1 MDTAVRAYST
11 QPVLCVVPL
20 PPALPALRAAPL
32 APRCP
37 AAAPRS
43 LSDHPVRTGVCS
55 VFEQRFPDAITAC
68 REQGCAAAG
77 KDATS
82 TSTAF
87 PSWVMDGKA
96 GLQGFAGSGQGGT
109 NGPWAS
115 TAFEGGT
122 RGGTPLVLYKKGQAG
137 ALRSVVTSP
146 LDNFMEAT
154 IASPATGLFAD
165 AESKVSAA
173 GVFASITHIPAGYTH
188 PTVLVGAHGGPTP
201 ALMAW
206 GDVLLA
212 KTGKTR
218 TNYANHP
225 TDLSLTHLGYCARSG
240 IALRSNSPMSPC
252 CEETETA
259 ALVAVRRDGQWRL
272 VPLSLCAP

>member
-1 MDTAVRAYST
+1 
-11 QPVLCVVPL
+11 
-20 PPALPALRAAPL
+20 
-32 APRCP
+32 
-37 AAAPRS
+37 
-43 LSDHPVRTGVCS
+43 
-55 VFEQRFPDAITAC
+55 
-68 REQGCAAAG
+68 
-77 KDATS
+77 
-82 TSTAF
+82 
-87 PSWVMDGKA
+87 MDGKA
-96 GLQGFAGSGQGGT
+96 GLQGFAGSGQAAT

-115 TAFEGGT
+115 TAFGGGT

-165 AESKVSAA
+165 GESKVSAA

-240 IALRSNSPMSPC
+240 IAQQLP
-252 CEETETA
+252 T
-259 ALVAVRRDGQWRL
+259 RD
-272 VPLSLCAP
+272 